1 MNVSLFFKKNTG
13 LAISGGNKGG
23 CSPAHTHTLFCV
35 AERKKGKQKKEIVPN
50 HFTIKRL
57 SPRSKC

>member
-1 MNVSLFFKKNTG
+1 MFLSFLKKIQAWQYQGETRG
-13 LAISGGNKGG
+13 DA
-23 CSPAHTHTLFCV
+23 PPPTHTLFCV